1 MTNAGRPCS
10 ANVEDVLHA
19 IESSSNTSTRRITHH
34 ISQQTAVGELHD
46 QLLHPFYIQHVQA
59 VQLLLHNQE
68 RQTSMHHKI
77 CYVIIVLNVGGHYF
91 HQFL

>member
-1 MTNAGRPCS
+1 
-10 ANVEDVLHA
+10 
-19 IESSSNTSTRRITHH
+19 
-34 ISQQTAVGELHD
+34 LHD